1 MNVNSR
7 FQGDDRVSRADRLNR
22 LVSSHR
28 TPEEQAVC
36 TAAFLSILDGE
47 AADSAA
53 LSEATE
59 LDHETTRSVLAELS
73 ERGLVVLES
82 ESGPVVGSWG
92 LSLVPTNHQLRIRGR
107 DFHTW
112 CALDAVGI
120 PAGLRED
127 AAVVSQCH
135 QCGKPVL
142 VDVVA
147 GAITRAEPRGL
158 HLWVVPSEGARSIVG
173 DT

>member
-1 MNVNSR
+1 MTKSPGGAEQVNE
-7 FQGDDRVSRADRLNR
+7 ADRLNR
-22 LVSSHR
+22 LVSSRR

-36 TAAFLSILDGE
+36 TAAFLSILDGD
-47 AADSAA
+47 APDTAA
-53 LSEATE
+53 LSEAAG
-59 LDHETTRSVLAELS
+59 LDHETTGSVLAQLA

-82 ESGPVVGSWG
+82 EGGRVIGSWG
-92 LSLVPTNHQLRIRGR
+92 LSLVPTNHRLRIRGR

-127 AAVVSQCH
+127 ASIVSQCH
-135 QCGKPVL
+135 ECGKPVL
-142 VDVVA
+142 FDMVGGAVTRTEPDDV
-147 GAITRAEPRGL
+147 
-158 HLWVVPSEGARSIVG
+158 HLWVVPSEGARSVVG

>member
-1 MNVNSR
+1 MR
-7 FQGDDRVSRADRLNR
+7 RKDRLHR

-36 TAAFLSILDGE
+36 TAAFLAILDGE
-47 AADSAA
+47 APDAAA
-53 LSEATE
+53 LSSATG
-59 LDHETTRSVLAELS
+59 LDDETTCSVLARLA

-82 ESGPVVGSWG
+82 EGGAVVGSWG
-92 LSLVPTNHQLRIRGR
+92 LSLVPTPHRLRIRGR

-120 PAGLRED
+120 PAGLLED
-127 AAVVSQCH
+127 ATVESRCH
-135 QCGKPVL
+135 ACGEPVL
-142 VDVVA
+142 VDFLA
-147 GAITRAEPRGL
+147 GAITHAEPHDA
-158 HLWVVPSEGARSIVG
+158 HLWVIPSEGARSIVE